1 MGSLHIIHARV
12 LGSMKYSRCLP
23 YNSRSHARTHAGWTL
38 RNLAVNAENKV
49 LIVEEGGLVP
59 LIALLH
65 SMNERAQEHA
75 AGALR
80 SLSVNAENQNLIV
93 QNLGLPPLVALLH
106 SQNAAVQEQ
115 AVVCIR
121 NLSVNDENEVKIVQ
135 EGALPPLIKLLQSPV
150 ERIQVCFHTYMC
162 VCVCVCVDAYVYL
175 CVRLYQKKHRLQIDC
190 PAEVS
195 LSGSAVH
202 CIFYMHAYIFHV

>member
-1 MGSLHIIHARV
+1 MDSTHRCTYVRTYIRLPLTEIGLIYHRLSAVIITIHTCMPTYINHLTYTPRA
-12 LGSMKYSRCLP
+12 
-23 YNSRSHARTHAGWTL
+23 AGWTL

-150 ERIQVCFHTYMC
+150 ERIQV
-162 VCVCVCVDAYVYL
+162 
-175 CVRLYQKKHRLQIDC
+175 
-190 PAEVS
+190 
-195 LSGSAVH
+195 
-202 CIFYMHAYIFHV
+202 

>member
-1 MGSLHIIHARV
+1 MS
-12 LGSMKYSRCLP
+12 
-23 YNSRSHARTHAGWTL
+23 
-38 RNLAVNAENKV
+38 
-49 LIVEEGGLVP
+49 
-59 LIALLH
+59 
-65 SMNERAQEHA
+65 QEHA

-121 NLSVNDENEVKIVQ
+121 NLSVNDENEIKIVQEPYTLTLNPEPNTLNPKPHTLNPTPSTLNPQPSTLNPQTLQ

-150 ERIQVCFHTYMC
+150 ERIQVSP
-162 VCVCVCVDAYVYL
+162 L
-175 CVRLYQKKHRLQIDC
+175 NLS
-190 PAEVS
+190 S
-195 LSGSAVH
+195 L
-202 CIFYMHAYIFHV
+202 